1 MNVVIAG
8 CRHMRHPDDIR
19 LIDQAVQ
26 ESGFE
31 ITEVVSG
38 MAKGI
43 DTLAIRW
50 AARHGLPVK
59 EMYANWNAHGRW
71 AGGIRNKRMAEYADA
86 VICIWDNHS
95 KGTENMIAQAW
106 FYKKPCFVLD
116 AEI

>member
-1 MNVVIAG
+1 MKVVIAG
-8 CRHMRHPDDIR
+8 CRHFRHPADLE
-19 LIDQAVQ
+19 LIEEAVRK
-26 ESGFE
+26 SGFAV
-31 ITEVVSG
+31 TEVVSG

-43 DTLAIRW
+43 DTLALRY
-50 AARHGLPVK
+50 AERHGLPVK
-59 EMYANWNAHGRW
+59 EMWANWNAHGHW

-95 KGTENMIAQAW
+95 TGTENMIKQAR